1 MKKITPLIN
10 CLQKIYCVQTE
21 MDHVPTGFQLLLKS
35 ARKLSPNSQ
44 LVIRIIKKLPNRE
57 FQQFQPGAY
66 QESLWYACVCA
77 LSFIH
82 VLPSGLVWIVCD
94 PMDCRQQTPLST
106 GLFRQ
111 EYCSGLPCPPPGNLP
126 DPGIEF
132 ASLCLWHWQAG
143 SLPLSATQLG
153 LSW

>member
-106 GLFRQ
+106 GLSGRNTVVGCHALLQGIFLTQGSNSHLYVSGIGRQ
-111 EYCSGLPCPPPGNLP
+111 VLY
-126 DPGIEF
+126 
-132 ASLCLWHWQAG
+132 H
-143 SLPLSATQLG
+143 
-153 LSW
+153 